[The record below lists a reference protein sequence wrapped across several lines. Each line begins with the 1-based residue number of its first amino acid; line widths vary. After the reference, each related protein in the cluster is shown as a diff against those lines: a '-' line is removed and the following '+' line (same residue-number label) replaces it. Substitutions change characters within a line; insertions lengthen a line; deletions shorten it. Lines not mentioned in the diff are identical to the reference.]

1 MVARLLPGT
10 GDDLP
15 NGAAADAEPAHNL
28 LNRRPVGIRR
38 EDFLTR
44 RVAQTSLSLERPVHD
59 MPAHITPHSLRRAG
73 QESPFPVQSPRNQ
86 RLERHRLV

>member
-1 MVARLLPGT
+1 MVSRWLPGT

-28 LNRRPVGIRR
+28 LDRSPNRIRLK
-38 EDFLTR
+38 DFLTR

-59 MPAHITPHSLRRAG
+59 APANITLHSLRRT
-73 QESPFPVQSPRNQ
+73 
-86 RLERHRLV
+86 

>member
-1 MVARLLPGT
+1 MVARRLPGA

-15 NGAAADAEPAHNL
+15 DSATVDAVPARNL
-28 LNRRPVGIRR
+28 LDRSPGGIRG

-44 RVAQTSLSLERPVHD
+44 RVAQTSLSFERPVHD
-59 MPAHITPHSLRRAG
+59 APAHIAPDSLRRTW
-73 QESPFPVQSPRNQ
+73 QESPFPAQRPGNQ